1 MSNIC
6 LVLVVLLLYIIL
18 FLLYIIIVLH
28 KKDSQMLKKIEF
40 KFYIV
45 SIAISLLSLG
55 TCIFFIINYSDK
67 VEYIATY
74 FALIIMYMFF
84 TNFYKSLMSIDK
96 YTFGM
101 LKRIGLVVVS
111 VLILL
116 ALTYLL
122 GHVMPIKN
130 IVINRVLNIFLVCS
144 LFYTI
149 KSFLLLH
156 SKSIKLTNMYFNN
169 CTIIYLCICSIIYL
183 LLYES
188 KDTIGLILIA
198 LSIIIVLFDKVDNIM
213 EYLNYDEN
221 KKEL

>member
-6 LVLVVLLLYIIL
+6 LVLVVLFLYIIL
-18 FLLYIIIVLH
+18 FLIYTIIVLH
-28 KKDSQMLKKIEF
+28 EKDSQMLKKIGF

-45 SIAISLLSLG
+45 SIAIALLSLG
-55 TCIFFIINYSDK
+55 MCIFFIINYSSK
-67 VEYIATY
+67 VEYIAAY
-74 FALIIMYMFF
+74 FALIIMYVFF
-84 TNFYKSLMSIDK
+84 TNFYKSLKSIDK
-96 YTFGM
+96 YTCEM
-101 LKRIGLVVVS
+101 LKRIGLVVS
-111 VLILL
+111 TVLILL

-122 GHVMPIKN
+122 GHVMPIKD

-149 KSFLLLH
+149 KSFSLLH
-156 SKSIKLTNMYFNN
+156 SKNIKLTNMYFNN

-183 LLYES
+183 CLYES
-188 KDTIGLILIA
+188 KDIVGLILIA
-198 LSIIIVLFDKVDNIM
+198 LSIIIMFFDKVDNIM

>member
-6 LVLVVLLLYIIL
+6 LVLVVLFLYIIL
-18 FLLYIIIVLH
+18 FLIYTIIVLH
-28 KKDSQMLKKIEF
+28 EKDSQMLKKIGF

-45 SIAISLLSLG
+45 SIAIALLSLG
-55 TCIFFIINYSDK
+55 MCIFFIINYSGK

-84 TNFYKSLMSIDK
+84 TNFYKSLKSIDK
-96 YTFGM
+96 YTCEM
-101 LKRIGLVVVS
+101 LKRIGLVVS
-111 VLILL
+111 TVLILL

-122 GHVMPIKN
+122 GYVMPIKD

-149 KSFLLLH
+149 KSFSLLH
-156 SKSIKLTNMYFNN
+156 SKNIKLTNMYFNN

-183 LLYES
+183 CLYES
-188 KDTIGLILIA
+188 KDIVGLILIA
-198 LSIIIVLFDKVDNIM
+198 LSIIIMFFDKVDNIM